1 MSAKIEDLARRRAER
16 EKRDPRAGAVHREKP
31 DAATKRGSCPICGRP
46 RDPAHRPFCSKRCAD
61 IDLGRWLKESYRV
74 QTDESPE
81 ATANQP
87 GGEED

>member
-16 EKRDPRAGAVHREKP
+16 EKHGSKADLARREKTGP
-31 DAATKRGSCPICGRP
+31 AAKGGGCPICGRP
-46 RDPAHRPFCSKRCAD
+46 RDPSHRPFCSKRCAE

-81 ATANQP
+81 VVEHQE
-87 GGEED
+87 GDRE

>member
-16 EKRDPRAGAVHREKP
+16 EKRGQREKATSR
-31 DAATKRGSCPICGRP
+31 DADAAATKGGRCPICGRP
-46 RDPAHRPFCSKRCAD
+46 RDPSHRPFCSKRCAE

-81 ATANQP
+81 DEVVRKD
-87 GGEED
+87 GDEE

>member
-16 EKRDPRAGAVHREKP
+16 EQRSQKKAPTGQNAS
-31 DAATKRGSCPICGRP
+31 AAETKRGRCPICGRP

-81 ATANQP
+81 DEVP
-87 GGEED
+87 HKDSDEE

>member
-16 EKRDPRAGAVHREKP
+16 EQRGQKKASAGHDAGA
-31 DAATKRGSCPICGRP
+31 AGTKGGRCPICGRP

-81 ATANQP
+81 DEVPRQD
-87 GGEED
+87 GDED

>member
-16 EKRDPRAGAVHREKP
+16 EKHGSKADSAGREKT
-31 DAATKRGSCPICGRP
+31 DAAAKRGSCPICGRP
-46 RDPAHRPFCSKRCAD
+46 RDPAHRPFCSKRCAE

-81 ATANQP
+81 AMASQRD
-87 GGEED
+87 GEED